1 VKQQL
6 RPICPRLGHL
16 VRARRGSPLHR
27 DAKNNFAAW
36 QNCGL
41 VVDTRGIEVQVLL
54 PGEVLS
60 WVRRDN
66 VEVISET
73 R

>member
-1 VKQQL
+1 M
-6 RPICPRLGHL
+6 RTTCPRLGHL

-27 DAKNNFAAW
+27 DAKNNFPGW
-36 QNCGL
+36 LYQGL
-41 VVDTRGIEVQVLL
+41 VVATRGIEVHVLL
-54 PGEVLS
+54 SDGIFS

-66 VEVISET
+66 VEVISEY